1 MTTGPAPMRGVSMAH
16 TSPVNVDRVAADFP
30 DLRIVMSHAAWN
42 YPHEALATVFRN
54 ENVYMDISDMTMNM
68 WMDLSVPHIND
79 RIADKVFFGS
89 AHPFTHIAEAVEV
102 MQGFGLTEEAR
113 RKVMYENAAAFLNI
127 A

>member
-1 MTTGPAPMRGVSMAH
+1 
-16 TSPVNVDRVAADFP
+16 
-30 DLRIVMSHAAWN
+30 
-42 YPHEALATVFRN
+42 
-54 ENVYMDISDMTMNM
+54 
-68 WMDLSVPHIND
+68 MDLYVPHINY
-79 RIADKVFFGS
+79 RIADKVFFGI

>member
-1 MTTGPAPMRGVSMAH
+1 MKTFKLG
-16 TSPVNVDRVAADFP
+16 
-30 DLRIVMSHAAWN
+30 
-42 YPHEALATVFRN
+42 
-54 ENVYMDISDMTMNM
+54 
-68 WMDLSVPHIND
+68 
-79 RIADKVFFGS
+79 ADKVFFGS